1 MERLVIDGGKKLR
14 GEIPVQGAKNSVLPI
29 IAAALA
35 VDGESVIHN
44 CPALCDVAAE
54 LDILRLLGCEVGMN
68 GSSVRINSS
77 TATRC
82 EIPENLMREMR
93 SSIIFLGSLLARF
106 GCARVSVP
114 GGCDI
119 GERPIDY
126 HLALLEKM
134 GVRTECGCD
143 GCLRC
148 ESPDGLH
155 AARITLPYPSVGATE
170 NAILAAVKAKGT
182 TVIENAAREPE
193 ITDLAGFLI
202 KCGARIN
209 GAGERTIVIEGV
221 KTLEACEYRVIP
233 DRIIAATFMSAAAVT
248 GGKITLHDVCAQHL
262 APVLPCFE
270 ASGCAIKTYSDCITV
285 SAPRRLKSMG
295 VIRTN
300 PHPGFPTDCQA
311 VVMAMAC
318 VADGV
323 TVITERIFE
332 NRFRHVAPLRRFGAQ
347 IETENNAVAII
358 EGKER
363 FNAAK
368 ACSTDLRGGTALVI
382 AALAAE
388 GRSEITGL
396 HHIDRGCERIE
407 NCFTVL
413 GGQIKRLD

>member
-14 GEIPVQGAKNSVLPI
+14 GEISVQGAKNSVLPI
-29 IAAALA
+29 LAAALA
-35 VDGESVIHN
+35 VEGESVIHN
-44 CPALCDVAAE
+44 CPVLCDVTTE
-54 LDILRLLGCEVGMN
+54 LDILRLLGCEVEMS
-68 GSSVRINSS
+68 GSSVRIDS
-77 TATRC
+77 TKAARC

-106 GCARVSVP
+106 GCAGVSVP

-126 HLALLEKM
+126 HLELFEKM
-134 GVRTECGCD
+134 GVRTDCGCD

-148 ESPDGLH
+148 ECPDGLR

-170 NAILAAVKAKGT
+170 NAILAAVRAKGT

-193 ITDLAGFLI
+193 ITDLAEFLI

-221 KTLEACEYRVIP
+221 KKLDGCEYTVIP
-233 DRIIAATFMSAAAVT
+233 DRIIASTFMSAAAVT
-248 GGKITLHDVCAQHL
+248 GGKITLREICPQHL

-270 ASGCAIKTYSDCITV
+270 ASGCAMKIYSDSVTV
-285 SAPRRLKSMG
+285 SAPKRLRSMG

-300 PHPGFPTDCQA
+300 PYPGFPTDSQA
-311 VVMAMAC
+311 VVMVMAC

-358 EGKER
+358 EGKES

-407 NCFTVL
+407 NCFSLL

>member
-1 MERLVIDGGKKLR
+1 MERLVIDGGKKLK
-14 GEIPVQGAKNSVLPI
+14 GEITVQGAKNSVLPV
-29 IAAALA
+29 IAATLA
-35 VDGESVIHN
+35 ADGVSVIHN
-44 CPALCDVAAE
+44 CPMLCDVTAE
-54 LDILRLLGCEVGMN
+54 LDILRLLGCEVEIS
-68 GSSVRINSS
+68 GSCVRIDS
-77 TATRC
+77 TKATRC

-93 SSIIFLGSLLARF
+93 SSIIFLGSLIARF

-134 GVRTECGCD
+134 GVRTVCGCD

-148 ESPDGLH
+148 ECPDGLH

-193 ITDLAGFLI
+193 IADLADFLI
-202 KCGARIN
+202 KCGARID
-209 GAGERTIVIEGV
+209 GAGERTIIIEGV
-221 KTLEACEYRVIP
+221 KRLEACEYSVIP

-248 GGKITLHDVCAQHL
+248 GGKITLRKVCPEHL

-270 ASGCAIKTYSDCITV
+270 ASGCAIKSYSDCVTV
-285 SAPRRLKSMG
+285 SAPKRLKSMG

-300 PHPGFPTDCQA
+300 PYPGFPTDCQA

-358 EGKER
+358 EGKESL
-363 FNAAK
+363 NAAK

-382 AALAAE
+382 AALAAR

-407 NCFTVL
+407 NCFSGL